1 MVEGNEVNR
10 LERSYNVRHEGESS
24 TNASFYDSISVY
36 SRSTRASRMKERMWV
51 VVGLVKRLD
60 HDSSTLVSKNC
71 AIRVS
76 KIKQTNVAQFHRP
89 SNLHF
94 TILLLY
100 ICSIIFPLNLYLHD
114 TPIHC
119 SCCFD
124 KF

>member
-1 MVEGNEVNR
+1 MRERRGGARWVHSASRNDFLEAKVVEGNEVNR

-94 TILLLY
+94 TIV
-100 ICSIIFPLNLYLHD
+100 PLFFL
-114 TPIHC
+114 
-119 SCCFD
+119 
-124 KF
+124 